1 MRLIIRTESKFIL
14 LERKRIMKNL
24 KKALA
29 LFVAAA
35 SVFGTVASAADMTVF
50 NSVTDSNYNMAYLQG
65 KVDGVEGNNF
75 SYQRGG
81 LKKAAGH
88 DMTFGEDGSM
98 TLTATAKDNFASS
111 QMGSAGLSGHVDG
124 ETALAR
130 QGNIEASITFKLNP
144 WKLNDDW
151 GGQALGCSPYIYP
164 LTIGYVPA
172 GATDVTYTNMGIVA
186 KDELIYSSDQ
196 WGFGAKLVM
205 AGKKSEGFNVV
216 RRTYTYT
223 LTAKINTVED
233 YASLILTYVDSST
246 GETTTAQSLEITPED
261 GIDLVFAKVGYNIRI
276 PQILSA
282 TFLDATAKYQ
292 TYYATNP
299 SVTVDGSNVTGT
311 AVVAKNERTNT
322 ERKAVMIMAQY
333 DASGNFLKADVSNSV
348 TLTTERPMT
357 FTDKTQE
364 QFNSTK
370 TPAGQTLTV
379 TTTKA
384 DDYDHAKM
392 FVWDSVAGMA
402 PVSVPL
408 TAE

>member
-1 MRLIIRTESKFIL
+1 
-14 LERKRIMKNL
+14 MKNL
-24 KKALA
+24 KKTLA

-50 NSVTDSNYNMAYLQG
+50 NSVTNPDYNMAYLQG
-65 KVDGVEGNNF
+65 KVDGEEGTGF
-75 SYQRGG
+75 SWQRGG
-81 LKKAAGH
+81 ISKATGH
-88 DMTFGEDGSM
+88 DMTFGEDGSL
-98 TLTATAKDNFASS
+98 TLTATAVNNSVSS
-111 QMGSAGLSGHVDG
+111 KMGSAGVGGNVDG

-144 WKLNDDW
+144 WGLNSNW
-151 GGQALGCSPYIYP
+151 GDNAFGCSPYIYP
-164 LTIGYVPA
+164 LTIGYVPE
-172 GATDVTYTNMGIVA
+172 GETDVTYTDMGIA
-186 KDELIYSSDQ
+186 ATDQRIFSSDQ
-196 WGFGAKLVM
+196 WGFDAKLVM
-205 AGKKSEGFNVV
+205 AGKESEGFSVV

-246 GETTTAQSLEITPED
+246 SETKTEASLEITPAD
-261 GIDLVFAKVGYNIRI
+261 GIDLVFAKVGYEIRI

-282 TFLDATAKYQ
+282 TFFNATAKYQ

-333 DASGNFLKADVSNSV
+333 DASGNFLKADVSDSV
-348 TLTTERPMT
+348 TLTTERPMG
-357 FTDKTQE
+357 FADKTQE
-364 QFNSTK
+364 QFNATK
-370 TPAGQTLTV
+370 TPTGQTLTV
-379 TTTKA
+379 ATTKA
-384 DDYDHAKM
+384 DGYDHAKM

-408 TAE
+408 TAK

>member
-1 MRLIIRTESKFIL
+1 
-14 LERKRIMKNL
+14 MKNL

-29 LFVAAA
+29 LFVAVA

-65 KVDGVEGNNF
+65 KVDGEEGTAF

-81 LKKAAGH
+81 INKAAGH
-88 DMTFGEDGSM
+88 DMTFGADGSM
-98 TLTATAKDNFASS
+98 TLTATAIDNNASS
-111 QMGSAGLSGHVDG
+111 QMGSAGVGGNVDG

-172 GATDVTYTNMGIVA
+172 GATDVTFTNMGIVA
-186 KDELIYSSDQ
+186 KDELIYSSDS

-348 TLTTERPMT
+348 TLTTERPMV
-357 FTDKTQE
+357 FDSKTQE

>member
-1 MRLIIRTESKFIL
+1 
-14 LERKRIMKNL
+14 MKNL

-65 KVDGVEGNNF
+65 KVEREEGSQF

-81 LKKAAGH
+81 ISKAAGH
-88 DMTFGEDGSM
+88 DMTFGADGSM
-98 TLTATAKDNFASS
+98 TLTATAIDNNASS
-111 QMGSAGLSGHVDG
+111 QMGSAGVGGNVDG

-144 WKLNDDW
+144 WGLRDGW
-151 GGQALGCSPYIYP
+151 GDNAYGCYPYIYP

-172 GATDVTYTNMGIVA
+172 GATDVTFTNMGIVA
-186 KDELIYSSDQ
+186 TDARISADDL
-196 WGFGAKLVM
+196 WGFNAKLVM
-205 AGKKSEGFNVV
+205 AGKESEGFNVV

-246 GETTTAQSLEITPED
+246 GETKTAQSLVITPED
-261 GIDLVFAKVGYNIRI
+261 GIDLVFAKVGYEIRI

-282 TFLDATAKYQ
+282 TILDAAAKYQ
-292 TYYATNP
+292 AYYATNP

-311 AVVAKNERTNT
+311 AVVAKNERTIT

-333 DASGNFLKADVSNSV
+333 DASGNFLKADVSDSV
-348 TLTTERPMT
+348 TLTTERPMV
-357 FTDKTQE
+357 FDSKTQE
-364 QFNSTK
+364 QFNATK

>member
-1 MRLIIRTESKFIL
+1 
-14 LERKRIMKNL
+14 MKNL

-29 LFVAAA
+29 LFVAVA

-65 KVDGVEGNNF
+65 KVDGEEGTAF
-75 SYQRGG
+75 SWQRGG
-81 LKKAAGH
+81 INKAAGH

-98 TLTATAKDNFASS
+98 TLTATAISNTASS
-111 QMGSAGLSGHVDG
+111 KMGSAGVFNGQENLVDG

-151 GGQALGCSPYIYP
+151 GGQALNCNPYIYP

-172 GATDVTYTNMGIVA
+172 GATDVTFTNMGIVA
-186 KDELIYSSDQ
+186 TSQQISANDS
-196 WGFGAKLVM
+196 WGFKAKLVM
-205 AGKKSEGFNVV
+205 AGKESAGFDVV

-246 GETTTAQSLEITPED
+246 GETKTEASLEITPED

-282 TFLDATAKYQ
+282 TFLDAAAKYQ

-333 DASGNFLKADVSNSV
+333 DASGNFLKADVSDSV

>member
-1 MRLIIRTESKFIL
+1 
-14 LERKRIMKNL
+14 MKNL

-29 LFVAAA
+29 LFVAVA

-65 KVDGVEGNNF
+65 KVDGEEGTAF
-75 SYQRGG
+75 SWQRGG
-81 LKKAAGH
+81 INKAAGH

-98 TLTATAKDNFASS
+98 TLTATAISKTESS
-111 QMGSAGLSGHVDG
+111 KMGSAGVGGNVDG

-144 WKLNDDW
+144 WGLRDGW
-151 GGQALGCSPYIYP
+151 GDNAHGCSPYIYP

-172 GATDVTYTNMGIVA
+172 DATDVTFTNMGIVA
-186 KDELIYSSDQ
+186 TNEQISANDS
-196 WGFGAKLVM
+196 WGFGAKLLM
-205 AGKKSEGFNVV
+205 AGKESEGFDVV

-282 TFLDATAKYQ
+282 TILDAEAKYQ
-292 TYYATNP
+292 AYYATNP

-311 AVVAKNERTNT
+311 AVVAKNERNNT

>member
-1 MRLIIRTESKFIL
+1 
-14 LERKRIMKNL
+14 
-24 KKALA
+24 
-29 LFVAAA
+29 
-35 SVFGTVASAADMTVF
+35 MTVF
-50 NSVTDSNYNMAYLQG
+50 NSVTDSNYNMAYLRG
-65 KVDGVEGNNF
+65 KVDGEEGSGF
-75 SYQRGG
+75 IYQRGG
-81 LKKAAGH
+81 ISKATGH
-88 DMTFGEDGSM
+88 DMTFGEDGSL
-98 TLTATAKDNFASS
+98 TLTATAIDNYASS
-111 QMGSAGLSGHVDG
+111 TMGSAGVGDHVDG

-144 WKLNDDW
+144 WGGINDSW
-151 GGQALGCSPYIYP
+151 GDHALGCSPYIYP
-164 LTIGYVPA
+164 LTIGYVPE
-172 GATDVTYTNMGIVA
+172 GETDVTYTDMGIA
-186 KDELIYSSDQ
+186 ATSEQMSASDQ
-196 WGFGAKLVM
+196 WGFDAKLVM
-205 AGKKSEGFNVV
+205 AGKESKGFCVV

-246 GETTTAQSLEITPED
+246 GETKTEASLEITPED

-282 TFLDATAKYQ
+282 TFFNATAKYQ

-333 DASGNFLKADVSNSV
+333 DASGNFLKADVSDSV
-348 TLTTERPMT
+348 TLTTERPMV
-357 FTDKTQE
+357 FEGKTQE
-364 QFNSTK
+364 KFNATK
-370 TPAGQTLTV
+370 TPTGQTLTV
-379 TTTKA
+379 ATTKA
-384 DDYDHAKM
+384 DGYDHAKM

>member
-1 MRLIIRTESKFIL
+1 
-14 LERKRIMKNL
+14 MKNL

-29 LFVAAA
+29 LFVAVA

-50 NSVTDSNYNMAYLQG
+50 NSVEDSHYNMAYLQG
-65 KVDGVEGNNF
+65 KVDGEEGTAF
-75 SYQRGG
+75 SWQRGG
-81 LKKAAGH
+81 INKAAGH

-98 TLTATAKDNFASS
+98 TLTATAISNTESS
-111 QMGSAGLSGHVDG
+111 KMGSAGVFNGQENLVDG

-172 GATDVTYTNMGIVA
+172 GATDVTFTNMGIVA
-186 KDELIYSSDQ
+186 TDERISANDS
-196 WGFGAKLVM
+196 WGFSAKLVM
-205 AGKKSEGFNVV
+205 AGKETKEFSVV

-261 GIDLVFAKVGYNIRI
+261 GIDLVFAKVGYEIRL

-282 TFLDATAKYQ
+282 TFLDAEAKYQ
-292 TYYATNP
+292 AYYATNP

-348 TLTTERPMT
+348 TLTTERPMV
-357 FTDKTQE
+357 FEGKTQE
-364 QFNSTK
+364 KFNATK
-370 TPAGQTLTV
+370 TPTGQTLTV

-384 DDYDHAKM
+384 DGYDHAKM